1 MTAPKMNKTPVYIAV
16 AIAIVGGIWYLKA
29 HGSAADQQGGGGAH
43 GGKGGK
49 GGAGGVPTVLAAPAI
64 SADVPVYLD
73 GLGTVVAKNTA
84 IVRSRVDGELQ
95 KLHFNEGDMVK
106 AGQLLAELDPR
117 PLEVALAQVQGQ
129 LAADDANLT
138 NARADLARYKT
149 LLAQD
154 SVASQKV
161 DTQAALV
168 RQLEGTVKA
177 EQASVA
183 SAKLQLA
190 YSRITAPISG
200 RLGLKQVDIGNQ
212 VQASSTTGIVV
223 ITQVQPIDMVFSLPE
238 AQLPSVLDPLRAGKV
253 LVVDAW
259 DRDLK
264 HVLAHGKLLTVD
276 NQIDTAT
283 GTVKLK
289 AEFDNQDNSLFP
301 NQFVNARIQVGVLHG
316 AVEAPVAAVQL
327 GKVGN
332 FVWVMDADKKVSM
345 RAVKTGP
352 RSGEKI
358 VLTDGVKAGE
368 MLITDGVDHLSD
380 GAQVKVVD
388 ASQNV
393 APAPGGDAKGGKHKH
408 GGDKAAS

>member
-1 MTAPKMNKTPVYIAV
+1 
-16 AIAIVGGIWYLKA
+16 
-29 HGSAADQQGGGGAH
+29 
-43 GGKGGK
+43 
-49 GGAGGVPTVLAAPAI
+49 VPI
-64 SADVPVYLD
+64 YLD
-73 GLGTVVAKNTA
+73 GLGTVIAKNTA
-84 IVRSRVDGELQ
+84 TVRSRVDGELQ
-95 KLHFNEGDMVK
+95 KLHFAEGDVVK

-117 PLEVALAQVQGQ
+117 PFEVALAQAQGQ
-129 LAADDANLT
+129 LAGDEANLT

-161 DTQAALV
+161 DTQEALV

-183 SAKLQLA
+183 SARLQLD

-212 VQASSTTGIVV
+212 VQSASATGIVV
-223 ITQVQPIDMVFSLPE
+223 ITQVQPINMVFSIPE
-238 AQLPSVLDPLRAGKV
+238 AQLPSVLDPLRSGKP
-253 LVVDAW
+253 LAVDAW

-264 HVLAHGKLLTVD
+264 KVLAHGKLLTVD
-276 NQIDTAT
+276 NQIDTTT

-301 NQFVNARIQVGVLHG
+301 NQFVNARIQVGVLHD

-332 FVWVMDADKKVSM
+332 FVWVMDADKKVTM
-345 RAVKTGP
+345 HPVKAGP
-352 RSGEKI
+352 RNGELI
-358 VLTDGVKAGE
+358 VLTEGVKAGE

-388 ASQNV
+388 QAQAN
-393 APAPGGDAKGGKHKH
+393 APAAGGDAKGGKHKRG